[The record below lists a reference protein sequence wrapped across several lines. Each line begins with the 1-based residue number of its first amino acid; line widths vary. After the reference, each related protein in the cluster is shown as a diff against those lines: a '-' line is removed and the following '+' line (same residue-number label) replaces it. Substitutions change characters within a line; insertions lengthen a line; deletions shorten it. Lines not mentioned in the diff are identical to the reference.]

1 MLKVIGYSF
10 LLMCG
15 MALSLLANLTPY
27 SLVLNTITM
36 ICLSYIMIEV
46 GLEFSINKKKLGSYG
61 KDYLVAATTA
71 AFPWIFC
78 TLYFFLVLGVDY
90 KYSLLVGRFAAPTSA
105 GVLFT
110 MLAAMGLSST
120 WLFKKARILAIFD
133 DLDTI
138 LLMIPLQILLVGLR
152 WEVFIIIPISLLLL
166 WLAYKYL
173 HRMKLRTSNYFL
185 LIYAIILTVTAEYLN
200 HSTLVQIEVLLP
212 AFVLGCML
220 FHRESDDE
228 KAPISADV
236 VDEEKV
242 PASKKGS
249 FYLDAC
255 VKMLFMFLVG
265 ASLPDIDFTSIPLST
280 LALHVTII
288 TLLSNL
294 GKLFPIFFYRNEAS
308 LKQRFALSIAM
319 FPRGEVGAGVLL
331 LSISYGISGI
341 VVSVAVLSLA
351 LNLILTG
358 PFIWIVTK
366 MVSSDSKK
374 NVLPSK

>member
-10 LLMCG
+10 LLICG

-46 GLEFSINKKKLGSYG
+46 GLEFFINKKKLGSYG

-78 TLYFFLVLGVDY
+78 ALYFFLVLDVDY
-90 KYSLLVGRFAAPTSA
+90 KFSLLVGRFAAPTSA

-110 MLAAMGLSST
+110 MLTAIGLSST

-152 WEVFIIIPISLLLL
+152 WEVFIIIPFSVILL

-173 HRMKLRTSNYFL
+173 HRLKMPTSNTFL
-185 LIYAIILTVTAEYLN
+185 FIYAIILTVTAEYVK
-200 HSTLVQIEVLLP
+200 HSTLVQVEVILP

-220 FHRESDDE
+220 FHRDE
-228 KAPISADV
+228 DVHSPVSADTMK
-236 VDEEKV
+236 EEDV
-242 PASKKGS
+242 PKSKQGS
-249 FYLDAC
+249 LYLDASI
-255 VKMLFMFLVG
+255 KMLFMFLVG
-265 ASLPDIDFTSIPLST
+265 ASLPDIDFASIPLST
-280 LALHVTII
+280 LAFHVTII
-288 TLLSNL
+288 TILSNL
-294 GKLFPIFFYRNEAS
+294 GKLFPIFFYRDEAT

-374 NVLPSK
+374 NPLPSK